1 MSDLLGKLEGF
12 FGQDKN
18 REQDYRD
25 FERRVREDPSSI
37 SDEEAARRYREMMA
51 NQDDDNSPET
61 QAENER
67 AFDQMPADDRRKLAQ
82 RYREANDDSGRSF
95 QGYDQGMDEEK
106 AASPRELSRMTRE
119 AARNDPDLL
128 EGLFGKNSPLTS
140 TAGKAALA
148 GLAALAA
155 RKFLSKR

>member
-12 FGQDKN
+12 FNQDPK
-18 REQDYRD
+18 REEDYRD
-25 FERRVREDPSSI
+25 FERRAREDPNSI

-51 NQDDDNSPET
+51 NLDDNDPDTET
-61 QAENER
+61 ESER
-67 AFDQMPADDRRKLAQ
+67 AFDKLSPEDRRKLAQ
-82 RYREANDDSGRSF
+82 HYREATNDSSRPF
-95 QGYDQGMDEEK
+95 QGYSKDVNEDQ
-106 AASPRELSRMTRE
+106 ATSPRELSRMTRE

-128 EGLFGKNSPLTS
+128 ESLFGKNSPLSS

-148 GLAALAA
+148 GVAALAA